1 MISGRTIKL
10 AKGAVSIFNTLSIRL
25 RSHISFNG
33 ECFFSINQLNCSYV
47 NSKRFFQKKTKES
60 KYLNDPGV
68 LVRSQPA
75 TSLSISQELNRSEG
89 KDNKYFMW
97 SIFNVILSYLI
108 IFNVSIKAIE
118 FVFCYSINVKKY
130 QEICFLTRIKY
141 PISEK
146 KSRFNISRDYLA
158 QFSGILTCLRKHL
171 AWALLSTLTRRI
183 STPFFFIRC
192 KC

>member
-33 ECFFSINQLNCSYV
+33 ECFFSTNQLYCSYV

-146 KSRFNISRDYLA
+146 KVASIYHGIISRNSVA
-158 QFSGILTCLRKHL
+158 S
-171 AWALLSTLTRRI
+171 
-183 STPFFFIRC
+183 
-192 KC
+192 